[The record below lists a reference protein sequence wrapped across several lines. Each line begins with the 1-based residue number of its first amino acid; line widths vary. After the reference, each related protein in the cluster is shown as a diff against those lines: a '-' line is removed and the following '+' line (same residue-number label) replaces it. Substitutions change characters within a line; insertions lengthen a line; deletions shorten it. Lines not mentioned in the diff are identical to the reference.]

1 MNSKESVTEGRKN
14 RQTELNSYDP
24 SSKQGFKNRLVNRNT
39 TPAVWKKTKGCPKFK
54 LISNFFILI
63 IIIFIW
69 IVYTVNSFRSDAAIC
84 KCSIEKLS
92 LTLTVPCISESCIE
106 IKIKL
111 NCYFHTPLWCLKRFY
126 EGLKAFIKPSEAP
139 QRIVKIKFN
148 SFFSFRPAWDGKG

>member
-1 MNSKESVTEGRKN
+1 MI
-14 RQTELNSYDP
+14 L
-24 SSKQGFKNRLVNRNT
+24 LVNWASKIDQSIVIQR
-39 TPAVWKKTKGCPKFK
+39 PVWKKTKGGPKFK
-54 LISNFFILI
+54 LFSNFFILI

-148 SFFSFRPAWDGKG
+148 SFFSFRPGRVNILITFTGTQEYIRGRANFL